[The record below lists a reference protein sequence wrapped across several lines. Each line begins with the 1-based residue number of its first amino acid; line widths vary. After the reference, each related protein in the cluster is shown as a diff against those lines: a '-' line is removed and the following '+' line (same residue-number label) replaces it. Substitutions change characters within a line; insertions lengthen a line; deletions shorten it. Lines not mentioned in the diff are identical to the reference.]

1 MKAVFKKTGRRITGW
16 CIKHR
21 LVFPLPRFWLLIIS
35 LLFLIWFAF
44 SLPSKL
50 FTSGYST
57 ILEDEKGTLLA
68 AHIAPDHQWRFPISD
83 TVPYRFRECIRMFED
98 EYFFRHPGINPVSL
112 FRATTQNI
120 KNRKII
126 SGGST
131 ISMQLIR
138 LSKNNQQRNILV
150 KLYEMV
156 LALRLELRYSKDEI
170 LRMYVSHAPFG
181 GNVVGLEAAAWRY
194 YGRPASQLSWGESA
208 SLAVLPN
215 APAIIFPGRNQEQ
228 FVKKRNRLLSK
239 LYKKGIIDEITC
251 QLAQEEPVPGTPY
264 PLPRLAPHL
273 LQHLILQGY
282 QGQKLRTTLQRPMQ
296 QFAVQT
302 AQQYI
307 RIYAGNYI
315 HNMAIV
321 VMDTQ
326 SGDIL
331 AWVGNTEFQG
341 IDNAAFVDHVTASR
355 SSGSI
360 LKPFLYA
367 AMLQEG
373 SLLPNALV
381 ADIPTRYG
389 SYRPENFEKN
399 FMGAVPADVALARSL
414 NIPAVRQLHEYSVE
428 KFREILLNCGFTTI
442 NRSAD
447 HYGLSL
453 ILGGAEVNL
462 LETTAAYAGIGRKVL
477 YFRDDRENRTENFNH
492 FSIIRDKQNNKK
504 VQPVLNLGAL
514 WFTLEALTQVNRPSL
529 EMGWEHFA
537 STRKIAWKT
546 GTSIGSRDA
555 WSVGVTPDYTVG
567 VWVGNASGEGRP
579 GLTGVTHAAP
589 VMFEIFKCIGSNR
602 WFDRPTQDMEKIDIC
617 VQSGFRAGQHC
628 DKEARWVPVNGQK
641 ADQCPYHR
649 SVMLDATRSWRVNS
663 SCFPVSLMQEQSWFV
678 LPPSMEY
685 YYRQHHPGYHLLPPV
700 MPDCESPV
708 ENVMDILVPDNNT
721 AVYVPSGS
729 DNEPGMVVFEAV
741 HRNPATTLFWHMN
754 GEYLG
759 STRGTHK
766 LELSLTAGKHL
777 LLIQDEAG
785 NVVRRRFEVK

>member
-1 MKAVFKKTGRRITGW
+1 MKTAILKIGGKITGW
-16 CIKHR
+16 CKKHR
-21 LVFPLPRFWLLIIS
+21 LVYPLPRFWWLIIS
-35 LLFLIWFAF
+35 LILLLWFTF

-50 FTSGYST
+50 FTTGYST
-57 ILEDEKGTLLA
+57 ILEDEKGALLA
-68 AHIAPDHQWRFPISD
+68 AHIAPDHQWRFPVSD
-83 TVPYRFRECIRMFED
+83 SVPYKFRECIRMFED
-98 EYFFRHPGINPVSL
+98 EYFYRHPGINPVSL
-112 FRATTQNI
+112 FRAGMQNV
-120 KNRKII
+120 KNRKIV

-131 ISMQLIR
+131 ISMQVIR
-138 LSKNNQQRNILV
+138 LSKNNQQRSILI
-150 KLYEMV
+150 KLYEMI
-156 LALRLELRYSKDEI
+156 LALRLELRYSKEEI
-170 LRMYVSHAPFG
+170 LRLYVSHAPFG

-215 APAIIFPGRNQEQ
+215 APAIIFPGRNQAQ

-239 LYKKGIIDEITC
+239 LYKKGIIDEISC
-251 QLAQEEPVPGTPY
+251 RLAQEEPVPGTPHA
-264 PLPRLAPHL
+264 LPGLAPHL
-273 LQHLILQGY
+273 LQELIQQGAR
-282 QGQKLRTTLQRPMQ
+282 GQKLRTTLQQPLQ
-296 QFAVQT
+296 EFAIQT

-321 VMDTQ
+321 VMDTR
-326 SGDIL
+326 SGNIL
-331 AWVGNTEFQG
+331 ARVGNTEVAG
-341 IDNAAFVDHVTASR
+341 TDNAAFVDHVTAPR

-367 AMLQEG
+367 AMLHEG

-389 SYRPENFEKN
+389 SYRPENFEKS

-428 KFREILLNCGFTTI
+428 KFREILLNCGFSTI
-442 NRSAD
+442 TKPAD

-462 LETTAAYAGIGRKVL
+462 LETTAAYAGIGRSVL
-477 YFRDDRENRTENFNH
+477 YYPQNHENKSGRFNH
-492 FSIIRDKQNNKK
+492 FSVFADQQNNKK
-504 VQPVLNLGAL
+504 AQPVLSAAAW

-555 WSVGVTPDYTVG
+555 WSVGVTPEYTVG

-589 VMFEIFKCIGSNR
+589 VMFEIFKRIGNNS
-602 WFDRPTQDMEKIDIC
+602 WFERPTQNMQKIDIC
-617 VQSGFRAGQHC
+617 LQSGFRAGRYC
-628 DKEARWVPVNGQK
+628 EKEARWVPENCRK
-641 ADQCPYHR
+641 AAQCPYHR
-649 SVMLDATRSWRVNS
+649 SIMLDATGTQRVNS
-663 SCFPVSLMQEQSWFV
+663 SCYPVPAMQEQSWFV

-685 YYRQHHPGYHLLPPV
+685 FYRQHHPGYQLLPPV
-700 MPDCESPV
+700 MPDCESAP
-708 ENVMDILVPDNNT
+708 ETVMDILVPDNNT

-759 STRGTHK
+759 STRGIHK
-766 LELSLTAGKHL
+766 LELSVTAGKHL
-777 LLIQDEAG
+777 LLVQDEAG
-785 NVVRRRFEVK
+785 NVVRRRFVVK